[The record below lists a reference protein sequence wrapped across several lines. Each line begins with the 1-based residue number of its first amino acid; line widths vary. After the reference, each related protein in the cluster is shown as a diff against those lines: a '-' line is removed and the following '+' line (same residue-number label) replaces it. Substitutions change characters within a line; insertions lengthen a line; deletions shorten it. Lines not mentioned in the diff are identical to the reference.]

1 METAY
6 VAVNGFVYR
15 EKTALPRRF
24 SPSGSLTFRR
34 ALFHRRFASPAP
46 ALLTFAPILH
56 ISTYPIFFRPAAY
69 RLKIHFASVYRDK
82 VTCMF
87 YLIAFSRTR

>member
-15 EKTALPRRF
+15 EKTALSRRF

-34 ALFHRRFASPAP
+34 ALFHRRFASLV
-46 ALLTFAPILH
+46 LLTFAPLLRIF
-56 ISTYPIFFRPAAY
+56 TYPIFLPLPF
-69 RLKIHFASVYRDK
+69 
-82 VTCMF
+82 F
-87 YLIAFSRTR
+87 YLLLEDIFRNKPR

>member
-15 EKTALPRRF
+15 EKTALSRRF

-34 ALFHRRFASPAP
+34 ALFHRRFVSLVFLRFAS
-46 ALLTFAPILH
+46 LL
-56 ISTYPIFFRPAAY
+56 YIFVYSLFRPAG
-69 RLKIHFASVYRDK
+69 RFCNSDLFI
-82 VTCMF
+82 
-87 YLIAFSRTR
+87 I

>member
-34 ALFHRRFASPAP
+34 ALFHRRFASLV
-46 ALLTFAPILH
+46 LLTFRALFSYISLLILFLRSA
-56 ISTYPIFFRPAAY
+56 IYC
-69 RLKIHFASVYRDK
+69 LKTHFVFICVYRFIENLYVRRND
-82 VTCMF
+82 
-87 YLIAFSRTR
+87 R